1 LLLPLPLLLGLL
13 VVAANCE
20 LLPSLPGAS
29 SLTTL
34 LSAAPLLVVPTLL
47 AVVALRAARR
57 NSPSPWQRWLPASAL
72 LRLSAIAT
80 PVVVHAFWQTSQFGD
95 WLDRL
100 AWDSHLGRMVLA
112 MLPVYLAELPRIPC
126 STLAGSV
133 VDVRAEVGADV
144 AVARGLL
151 PVWVDVAEFA
161 RMRLGGPLLVAMP
174 LLLLGALL
182 DLLQLDRSVY
192 TFVVATAPGVLLGT
206 LAFLLVAVAVLPR
219 WFRVAF
225 AVRPL
230 PEPIGTRLRATAA
243 KLGFPPQRLWLL
255 PTGMRA
261 LNAMLVGPLP
271 FGRCLCLTDG
281 LVRELDAD
289 ALSGVVAHEVGHAQR
304 GHPAILIGLVVIVPL
319 ALLLPMRTIDFDAWD
334 VVVRASALLGA
345 AIAAWFVV
353 RTLAHRFEHEADAA
367 SVAAL
372 GAAPC
377 SRALLVVSRLA
388 MPVEH
393 GWFGRMFTL
402 HPDEPSRWQR
412 MRRYEGE
419 PAFRSSFE
427 RQGRW
432 LRIGVLGVLAV
443 ALVLGAFG
451 SRFDWPYEQVIWRL
465 SAGDHASALQSAQA
479 IGDDVPARW
488 QRIWRYVR
496 EDLAVAAALAPATA
510 APSAE
515 GANGASPASHDGWS
529 RGEDVLLSTGPAAAR
544 PWFAMVL
551 SAADEATA
559 VQRAV
564 LGYCDA
570 AAEGD
575 TARMAAIATVVR
587 EIGVPPRLERVFA
600 APQ

>member
-1 LLLPLPLLLGLL
+1 MLLPLPLLLGLL

-34 LSAAPLLVVPTLL
+34 LAAAPLLVVPTLL
-47 AVVALRAARR
+47 AVTALRAARR
-57 NSPSPWQRWLPASAL
+57 DTSQRWLPPSAV
-72 LRLSAIAT
+72 LRLSMIAT
-80 PVVVHAFWQTSQFGD
+80 PVVVHVFWNVSQFGD

-100 AWDSHLGRMVLA
+100 SWDSHLGRVVLA
-112 MLPVYLAELPRIPC
+112 MLPVYLAELPRLPVG
-126 STLAGSV
+126 TLAGSV
-133 VDVRAEVGADV
+133 IDVRAEVGAGV
-144 AVARGLL
+144 PIARELQ
-151 PVWVDVAEFA
+151 PVWADVAEFA

-174 LLLLGALL
+174 LLLLGVLL
-182 DLLQLDRSVY
+182 DVLQLDRRVY
-192 TFVVATAPGVLLGT
+192 SFVVATAPGVLLGT
-206 LAFLLVAVAVLPR
+206 IAFLLVAVAVLPS

-289 ALSGVVAHEVGHAQR
+289 ALAGVVAHEVGHAQR

-334 VVVRASALLGA
+334 VVVRSSVLLGA
-345 AIAAWFVV
+345 TIAAWFVV

-419 PAFRSSFE
+419 PAFRSNFE
-427 RQGRW
+427 RQGRR
-432 LRIGVLGVLAV
+432 LRLGVVGVLVV
-443 ALVLGAFG
+443 ALALGAFG
-451 SRFDWPYEQVIWRL
+451 SRSDWPYERVIWRL
-465 SAGDHASALQSAQA
+465 SAGDHAEALQSAQA
-479 IGDDVPARW
+479 IGDDVPEHWR
-488 QRIWRYVR
+488 RVWRYVR
-496 EDLAVAAALAPATA
+496 EDLAVAAAVAPATPSVA
-510 APSAE
+510 GTGGAPLLRDDE
-515 GANGASPASHDGWS
+515 GWR
-529 RGEDVLLSTGPAAAR
+529 RGEDILLANGPAAAR

-551 SAADEATA
+551 SAASDPTA

-570 AAEGD
+570 AAEAD
-575 TARMAAIATVVR
+575 TVRMAAIAAVVR
-587 EIGVPPRLERVFA
+587 DLGVPPRLEPVFTT
-600 APQ
+600 PP